1 MSPHGDIFTPILPSG
16 RRTKMRLSHEDQAKI
31 TRGLGLKGVV
41 TDLLTGRRWRV
52 YGMACES
59 PNCAC
64 DARVVPVRR
73 KWIQSALKRSTKGAL
88 HRQLGIPSD
97 EKIPA
102 DVLEWASHQPGKL
115 GRRARLAKTLRRLGR
130 QRKRK

>member
-1 MSPHGDIFTPILPSG
+1 
-16 RRTKMRLSHEDQAKI
+16 MRLSHEDQAKI

-73 KWIQSALKRSTKGAL
+73 KWIQGALKRSTKGAL

-97 EKIPA
+97 ERIPA
-102 DVLEWASHQPGKL
+102 DVLSGQAANPGNL
-115 GRRARLAKTLRRLGR
+115 GVVLDWPRHCAALGGSGKGSETHAA
-130 QRKRK
+130 Q